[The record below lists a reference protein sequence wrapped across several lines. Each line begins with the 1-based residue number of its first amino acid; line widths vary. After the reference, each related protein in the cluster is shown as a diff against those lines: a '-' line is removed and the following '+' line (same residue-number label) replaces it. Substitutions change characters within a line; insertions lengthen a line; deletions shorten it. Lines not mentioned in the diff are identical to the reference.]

1 MGKLP
6 RITESAPA
14 MNASGSVLAWV
25 SRPEGFRASGLP
37 CLRAAK
43 GAMGRHEEEREGRGR
58 DFHSRAVPLG
68 CGRETGVGRG
78 DVTRPA
84 RSWQLAQPRVACVD
98 VPNPHALDC
107 CIVMLGHDGES
118 AACNIPRRRPGNGA
132 QAPALLVRRR
142 PGEEVLH
149 EESDARQPGSLGS
162 MRSVR
167 PDGWP
172 SSGVAVFAPS
182 ATAMRILPRCKL
194 RQKTPSTA
202 GFSCR
207 HIPVVYGCPPRE
219 LDAAAGPKPERLR
232 VRRGAHS
239 MRGERGVDSGLAKRK
254 LSPTELQA
262 SDFISSACHV
272 SHPVLP
278 RSPHQRPRKFSVV
291 SLPGKSLVR
300 SPSPPVLRPACAH
313 AGTLLSRSHRDSST
327 AKSRGSVL
335 GGFCADDDAFEIPGR
350 RRMSSWAWISTR
362 PTEPSNLHR
371 MIHACSL
378 AIAATG
384 SEGRSG
390 RCAGSLLAWIPL
402 VNAQPSVTMPMN
414 STVDPHDRPIYA
426 RPHTSTS
433 DRGSDLEHKGLSG
446 PENTLG
452 DLQKQVQALYLGK
465 NKETESHRGLASS
478 TALGGGVSHVVTLV
492 VLLHGR
498 DQLRRLLMASPC
510 DAKIIT
516 RASGPKLNLFNK
528 ELSAP
533 IRFFGIQKRPI
544 SEVSGIFPGIYRA
557 SRVPRNPGSPSTTA
571 PSDHPH
577 HRDIVPALT
586 GFRVAAPDEPHP

>member
-43 GAMGRHEEEREGRGR
+43 GAMGRHEEEREREEAEEERGRGKGRER
-58 DFHSRAVPLG
+58 DFHSRAVTLG
-68 CGRETGVGRG
+68 CGRETGVG
-78 DVTRPA
+78 P
-84 RSWQLAQPRVACVD
+84 
-98 VPNPHALDC
+98 
-107 CIVMLGHDGES
+107 
-118 AACNIPRRRPGNGA
+118 
-132 QAPALLVRRR
+132 
-142 PGEEVLH
+142 
-149 EESDARQPGSLGS
+149 
-162 MRSVR
+162 
-167 PDGWP
+167 
-172 SSGVAVFAPS
+172 
-182 ATAMRILPRCKL
+182 
-194 RQKTPSTA
+194 
-202 GFSCR
+202 
-207 HIPVVYGCPPRE
+207 
-219 LDAAAGPKPERLR
+219 
-232 VRRGAHS
+232 HS

-278 RSPHQRPRKFSVV
+278 RSPHQRPRKSSVV

-313 AGTLLSRSHRDSST
+313 AGTLLSRLHRDSST
-327 AKSRGSVL
+327 AKSRGSSPDVDECLL
-335 GGFCADDDAFEIPGR
+335 G
-350 RRMSSWAWISTR
+350 AWISTR

-433 DRGSDLEHKGLSG
+433 DLGSDLEHKGLSG

-577 HRDIVPALT
+577 HRDIVPAHT